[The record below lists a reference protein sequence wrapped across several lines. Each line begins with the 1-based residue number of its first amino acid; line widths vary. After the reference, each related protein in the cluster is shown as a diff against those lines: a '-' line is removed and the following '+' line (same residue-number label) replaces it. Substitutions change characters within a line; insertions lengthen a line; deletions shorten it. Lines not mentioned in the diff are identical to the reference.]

1 MSLIKLATSFPEL
14 RKVAFN
20 LVHVTILD
28 CNGVLAGS
36 QGMDLRFNYPEF
48 YNYYRDLVGNKYSDA
63 TSSTELLGSIIYSN
77 DVLGIFGTCSIV
89 TKDIEDVLPIEPNN
103 INITEAINKKL
114 TTINKRE
121 FNEEAIRKG
130 ISAVNAFV
138 LKNEWKNKVL
148 TYPCMTTT
156 SDDDGKKLLEILED
170 VYTCNDQFQVIAC
183 HRNINEW

>member
-48 YNYYRDLVGNKYSDA
+48 YNYYREVVSENYSDA
-63 TSSTELLGSIIYSN
+63 TSATELLGSIIYSN

-89 TKDIEDVLPIEPNN
+89 TKDI
-103 INITEAINKKL
+103 NKDESSGVIDMVDMGNLKF
-114 TTINKRE
+114 TTISKCE

-156 SDDDGKKLLEILED
+156 SDDDGKKLLAILED

-183 HRNINEW
+183 HHNINEW